1 METKKSKSTTLVF
14 FIIWFTYVAV
24 FGFITTVIRDNGYLN
39 FEPSYITNHIN
50 TLFYEGELVKNF
62 FLSYPLLTNILAYP
76 FSIFSAEDAPF
87 FASIF
92 YTSLFTTIVVTI
104 VGKNK
109 NNIIKSLLF
118 VYFLISPIT
127 IYTAC
132 SGTSLYAFYIL
143 YFFIFYYLF
152 HYIKKFTTY
161 HIAILSIILSLSIFL
176 DHRILW
182 IFLILFFYIFV
193 FSVYGIKGLW
203 TSSFI
208 IKYIKITQH
217 NSLRRKFRGHLFSM
231 IFIIGFFPISGF
243 ILYLTINYL
252 VGDNF
257 FYFYENLESKW
268 NANSFLSLIDT
279 NTITILKKRAVNH
292 YSFVHII
299 FFITPIYV
307 FEIISHY
314 KEGLKVFVLL
324 LVPIFLFVLIKD
336 RNLNFMSLSYYI
348 VVIASGIASITVTQ
362 NKLFKSKMVSYLT
375 YSLLFI
381 ISILGEYFYLEKS
394 NFTSEQIFY
403 QSIVN
408 NTHNKTLQD
417 YKNGGRFLAINTPIN
432 SIVLCDKSI
441 MYPIIAYN
449 KKNNFFIPNSSPDYK
464 KAIINPQT
472 NCNYIIVS
480 NTSSPFYNY
489 DKTETALKEQIQK
502 KDGVKNYI
510 SETIFYCNTF
520 RIIKILK

>member
-1 METKKSKSTTLVF
+1 
-14 FIIWFTYVAV
+14 
-24 FGFITTVIRDNGYLN
+24 
-39 FEPSYITNHIN
+39 
-50 TLFYEGELVKNF
+50 
-62 FLSYPLLTNILAYP
+62 
-76 FSIFSAEDAPF
+76 
-87 FASIF
+87 
-92 YTSLFTTIVVTI
+92 
-104 VGKNK
+104 
-109 NNIIKSLLF
+109 IKSLLF
-118 VYFLISPIT
+118 TYFLFSPIT
-127 IYTAC
+127 IYSAC

-193 FSVYGIKGLW
+193 FSVYGIKGLG
-203 TSSFI
+203 TSNFI

-252 VGDNF
+252 IGDNF

-268 NANSFLSLIDT
+268 NANTFLSIVETD
-279 NTITILKKRAVNH
+279 TITNLKNRAVNH
-292 YSFVHII
+292 YSFAQII
-299 FFITPIYV
+299 IFITPIYL

-324 LVPIFLFVLIKD
+324 LVPIFIFVLIKD
-336 RNLNFMSLSYYI
+336 RSLNYMSLSYY
-348 VVIASGIASITVTQ
+348 VVFIASGIASITVTQ
-362 NKLFKSKMVSYLT
+362 NKLFKLKIVNYLSFT
-375 YSLLFI
+375 FLFL
-381 ISILGEYFYLEKS
+381 ISIFGEYYYLEKS

-403 QSIVN
+403 QSIIN

-417 YKNGGRFLAINTPIN
+417 YKNGGRFLAINTTLN

-449 KKNNFFIPNSSPDYK
+449 KKNNFFIPNSSPLYK
-464 KAIINPQT
+464 KAIINPQST
-472 NCNYIIVS
+472 CDYIIVS
-480 NTSSPFYNY
+480 NKTSPYYKY
-489 DKTETALKEQIQK
+489 DKTETSLKEQLQK
-502 KDGVKNYI
+502 KNGDKNYLT
-510 SETIFYCNTF
+510 ETVYYCNTF
-520 RIIKILK
+520 KIIKVLK